1 MARSYVP
8 DAGDIVRI
16 SFSPQAGH
24 EQAGHRTAV
33 VLSPDSSGKVRRLL
47 RSSLRLRRRQG
58 RARSRGSLR
67 SRLTA
72 AWAAGKRGCASRL
85 A

>member
-8 DAGDIVRI
+8 DAADIVWI
-16 SFSPQAGH
+16 SFRPQARH
-24 EQAGHRTAV
+24 EQAGHRPLV
-33 VLSPDSSGKVRRLL
+33 MLSPDSSGKVKRLL

-58 RARSRGSLR
+58 RAGSRGSLR
-67 SRLTA
+67 SPVTA
-72 AWAAGKRGCASRL
+72 AWAAGERGCASRL